1 MSRRRTL
8 EQKRQDK
15 LIEKTCRESII
26 GYSIMV
32 LDIEKLFDAGVKA
45 AAAGLSDEEITKA
58 IIEARDKHAT
68 VCV

>member
-1 MSRRRTL
+1 MSRRRTP

-15 LIEKTCRESII
+15 LIEETCRKSVV

-32 LDIEKLFDAGVKA
+32 LDIGKLFDAGKKA
-45 AAAGLSDEEITKA
+45 ASAGLSDEEITKA
-58 IIEARDKHAT
+58 IMEARDKYAT